1 MSFISR
7 SSICKR
13 AVILESGV
21 PVILPLHP
29 KDCDLKTTST
39 EITSTEETKL
49 DQAESVHPGY
59 LENKV
64 SEEKSNSVEV
74 EAESSRAFNTDKLN
88 RNDIDGITREV
99 VEPILKTHS
108 VKNGRSHVPSDESR
122 KSEITEPILGPTTAK
137 TKQEPKESDR
147 EDEGKALK
155 GFG

>member
-1 MSFISR
+1 MSAISR

-13 AVILESGV
+13 ALILESGV

-29 KDCDLKTTST
+29 KDCDLKKTST
-39 EITSTEETKL
+39 EITNSEETKL

-64 SEEKSNSVEV
+64 SEENSVEG

-88 RNDIDGITREV
+88 RNDIEGDGTIREV

-108 VKNGRSHVPSDESR
+108 AKNGRSHVPDDSR
-122 KSEITEPILGPTTAK
+122 KSEITEPILGPTTVR
-137 TKQEPKESDR
+137 TNDR

>member
-1 MSFISR
+1 MSAISR

-13 AVILESGV
+13 ALILESGV

-29 KDCDLKTTST
+29 KDCDLKKTST
-39 EITSTEETKL
+39 DSEETKL

-64 SEEKSNSVEV
+64 SEENSVEE

-88 RNDIDGITREV
+88 RNDIEGDGTIREV

-108 VKNGRSHVPSDESR
+108 IKNGRSHVPDD
-122 KSEITEPILGPTTAK
+122 EITEPILGPTTVR
-137 TKQEPKESDR
+137 TNDR

>member
-1 MSFISR
+1 M
-7 SSICKR
+7 
-13 AVILESGV
+13 
-21 PVILPLHP
+21 PLHP
-29 KDCDLKTTST
+29 KDCDLKKTST

-64 SEEKSNSVEV
+64 SEEKSNSVDG
-74 EAESSRAFNTDKLN
+74 EAESSRAFNTRADKLN
-88 RNDIDGITREV
+88 RNDIEGDGMNREV

-108 VKNGRSHVPSDESR
+108 VKNGRSHVPFDESR
-122 KSEITEPILGPTTAK
+122 KSEITEPILGPTTTR